1 MQGSMGESYRQPG
14 HRVWPNGVPRSSLDH
29 AWGGVQTFAN
39 TEPEGNGCGRRPRR
53 RANPLRD
60 KACSRTRLDNGLV
73 DGMSALL
80 RRIFGVA
87 AVLGLAAMIAGAP
100 ANARPGVLETV
111 RARGHLICG
120 VGDGPKGY
128 STVSAEGVWTG
139 ISVDFCRAL
148 AAAVLGGKDAVKF
161 RMVSPAERFS
171 ALQSGETDVLSRNV
185 AITSSRDTELG
196 IRFPGVLVFDGQ
208 GFMVRKAQGVASA
221 LELSG
226 ARICVTAG
234 TADEQGI
241 ADYFG
246 ALKMPFELA
255 KFARWQDAT
264 MAYANKSCQVLSA
277 DVSVLALAQQ
287 QFAEPGDHII
297 LPEIATKQLV
307 GPAVRQ
313 GDEDWFS
320 VVRWTIY
327 ALIAAEELGITRA
340 NVDAMKASASPE
352 VRRFLGIDMD
362 LGQRLGLGADWTQ
375 RIIREVGNYG
385 ELYER
390 HLGLKSPLKLERR
403 LNNLAVK
410 GGLHY
415 APSFR

>member
-1 MQGSMGESYRQPG
+1 
-14 HRVWPNGVPRSSLDH
+14 
-29 AWGGVQTFAN
+29 
-39 TEPEGNGCGRRPRR
+39 
-53 RANPLRD
+53 
-60 KACSRTRLDNGLV
+60 
-73 DGMSALL
+73 MSALV
-80 RRIFGVA
+80 RWTFGVA
-87 AVLGLAAMIAGAP
+87 AVLGVAAILAGAQ
-100 ANARPGVLETV
+100 AKAFSSVLETV

-128 STVSAEGVWTG
+128 STLTAEGAWTG
-139 ISVDFCRAL
+139 ISADFCRAL
-148 AAAVLGGKDAVKF
+148 AAAVLGGKEAVKF
-161 RMVSPAERFS
+161 RLVSPVERFS
-171 ALQSGETDVLSRNV
+171 ALQDGEIDVLSRNV
-185 AITSSRDTELG
+185 AMTSSRDTELG

-208 GFMVRKAQGVASA
+208 GFLVRKSQGMASA

-226 ARICVTAG
+226 TRICVTSG
-234 TADEQGI
+234 TADAQGL

-255 KFARWQDAT
+255 KFERWQDAA
-264 MAYANKSCQVLSA
+264 MAYTNKSCQVLSA
-277 DVSVLALAQQ
+277 DVSILAQARQ

-327 ALIAAEELGITRA
+327 ALIAAEELGITRT

-352 VRRFLGIDMD
+352 VRRFLGLDMD
-362 LGQRLGLGADWTQ
+362 LGQRLGLSADWTQ
-375 RIIREVGNYG
+375 RIVREVGNYG
-385 ELYER
+385 ELFER